1 MSSDKENK
9 CKAQKSEYSLK
20 NNKINICTFFP
31 GKSKLILNILSNLE
45 QHMLP
50 SGQSRCVISDNVS
63 NKPHSAPAW
72 AAWFITL
79 QMRAN
84 LPHVKIFC
92 VNLKRNS
99 SSKACFLQL
108 VSYVHKHRAQVSEI
122 HPFSFFLINHSA
134 WCNTVTSSNVIFP
147 VQNPIDGGSSWPQ
160 SCILCHVTV
169 ALYKSLLIL
178 VIRSR
183 RKPVL

>member
-50 SGQSRCVISDNVS
+50 SSQSRCVISDNVS
-63 NKPHSAPAW
+63 NKPHSAPVW

-99 SSKACFLQL
+99 SSKACFQESYNWCPTFINTENKL
-108 VSYVHKHRAQVSEI
+108 VKCI
-122 HPFSFFLINHSA
+122 HSLSL
-134 WCNTVTSSNVIFP
+134 S
-147 VQNPIDGGSSWPQ
+147 
-160 SCILCHVTV
+160 
-169 ALYKSLLIL
+169 YKSFCLMQHSDKFKCHISCSKLDWWGFIL
-178 VIRSR
+178 APELYFMSCHCCFI
-183 RKPVL
+183 